1 MERQR
6 DREKEGKREEE
17 IAHSLRPYV
26 PPSLQLPFPI
36 PRFDTR
42 SKPPKSKPQM
52 KWMKWAIIFLCWTA
66 IALIFTGQNYVNQAW
81 WNDTIYWKVPLARE
95 LVWVYSWNVV
105 TPLILQLLNRFP
117 LQRGRLPRS
126 IVIHAFAAP
135 FFFVASSAISVISY
149 RLILGPYPGSKS
161 LFDSF
166 RSVVISGFATGLLIY
181 WLIIGISQAIN
192 YYRGYRDR
200 ELLASNLETRLVEAQ
215 LDALRMQLHPHFLFN
230 TLNSI
235 SVLMRRDVDAADRM
249 LLQLSNLLR
258 VTLARNVAHEIKL
271 RQELEILE
279 RYLEIEQIR
288 FQDRLTVR
296 MQVDPAA
303 LDALTPQL
311 FFQPLVE
318 NAIRHG
324 VAERESGGVIE
335 IRAERRDGMMRLE
348 VRDNGPGLSVSR
360 ENLIEG
366 VGLSNTRSRLGY
378 LYGSESRFD
387 VRNADE
393 GGLIVAAEFP
403 FHTETEIEV
412 EAEG

>member
-1 MERQR
+1 
-6 DREKEGKREEE
+6 
-17 IAHSLRPYV
+17 
-26 PPSLQLPFPI
+26 
-36 PRFDTR
+36 
-42 SKPPKSKPQM
+42 M
-52 KWMKWAIIFLCWTA
+52 KWVKWGIISLCWTA
-66 IALIFTGQNYVNQAW
+66 LAVIFAGQNYANQAW
-81 WNDTIYWKVPLARE
+81 WTDTIYWKGPLVGE
-95 LVWVYSWNVV
+95 LVWAHSWNIL

-117 LQRGRLPRS
+117 LQRGKLSRS
-126 IVIHAFAAP
+126 IVVHAFAVP
-135 FFFVASSAISVISY
+135 FFFIASSAITVIAY

-166 RSVVISGFATGLLIY
+166 RTVVIRGFATGLLIY
-181 WLIIGISQAIN
+181 WLIIGISQVIN

-200 ELLASNLETRLVEAQ
+200 ELLAASLETRLVEAQ
-215 LDALRMQLHPHFLFN
+215 LDSLRMQIHPHFLFN

-249 LLQLSNLLR
+249 LLHLSNLLR

-296 MQVDPAA
+296 MRVDPAA

-348 VRDNGPGLSVSR
+348 VRDNGPGLNVSR

-378 LYGSESRFD
+378 LYGSEGRFD
-387 VRNADE
+387 VGNAEE
-393 GGLIVAAEFP
+393 GGLIVVAEFP

-412 EAEG
+412 EAEGERSGKDSSLDSR

>member
-1 MERQR
+1 
-6 DREKEGKREEE
+6 
-17 IAHSLRPYV
+17 
-26 PPSLQLPFPI
+26 
-36 PRFDTR
+36 
-42 SKPPKSKPQM
+42 
-52 KWMKWAIIFLCWTA
+52 
-66 IALIFTGQNYVNQAW
+66 
-81 WNDTIYWKVPLARE
+81 
-95 LVWVYSWNVV
+95 
-105 TPLILQLLNRFP
+105 
-117 LQRGRLPRS
+117 
-126 IVIHAFAAP
+126 
-135 FFFVASSAISVISY
+135 
-149 RLILGPYPGSKS
+149 
-161 LFDSF
+161 
-166 RSVVISGFATGLLIY
+166 
-181 WLIIGISQAIN
+181 
-192 YYRGYRDR
+192 
-200 ELLASNLETRLVEAQ
+200 
-215 LDALRMQLHPHFLFN
+215 
-230 TLNSI
+230 
-235 SVLMRRDVDAADRM
+235 M

-360 ENLIEG
+360 EKLIEG

-378 LYGSESRFD
+378 LYGSEGRFD
-387 VRNADE
+387 VGNAE
-393 GGLIVAAEFP
+393 GGGLIVAAEFP

-412 EAEG
+412 EAKGEQSGKDSSLDCR

>member
-1 MERQR
+1 M
-6 DREKEGKREEE
+6 
-17 IAHSLRPYV
+17 
-26 PPSLQLPFPI
+26 
-36 PRFDTR
+36 R
-42 SKPPKSKPQM
+42 SKPPKSKPLM
-52 KWMKWAIIFLCWTA
+52 KWMKWAVIFLCWTA
-66 IALIFTGQNYVNQAW
+66 LALVFAGQNYVNQAW
-81 WNDTIYWKVPLARE
+81 WTDTIYWRGPLVRE
-95 LVWVYSWNVV
+95 LIWVYSWNVV
-105 TPLILQLLNRFP
+105 TPPILHLLNRFP
-117 LQRGRLPRS
+117 LQRGKLPRS
-126 IVIHAFAAP
+126 IVIHALAAP
-135 FFFVASSAISVISY
+135 FFFAASSAIYVTSY

-166 RSVVISGFATGLLIY
+166 RGFVIGGFAIGLLIY
-181 WLIIGISQAIN
+181 SLIIGISQAIN

-324 VAERESGGVIE
+324 VAERETGGIIE

-348 VRDNGPGLSVSR
+348 VRDNGPGLSVSG
-360 ENLIEG
+360 EKLIEG

-378 LYGSESRFD
+378 LYGSEGRFD
-387 VRNADE
+387 VGNAEE
-393 GGLIVAAEFP
+393 GGLIVVAEFP

-412 EAEG
+412 EARG

>member
-1 MERQR
+1 MGSGKDEERESGR
-6 DREKEGKREEE
+6 AAETEE
-17 IAHSLRPYV
+17 ISVSPA
-26 PPSLQLPFPI
+26 LPLSI
-36 PRFDTR
+36 PCFDMS
-42 SKPPKSKPQM
+42 SKPSKSKPQM
-52 KWMKWAIIFLCWTA
+52 KWVKWGIISLCWTA
-66 IALIFTGQNYVNQAW
+66 LAVIFAGQNYANQAW
-81 WNDTIYWKVPLARE
+81 WTDTIYWKGPLVGE
-95 LVWVYSWNVV
+95 LVWAHSWNIL

-117 LQRGRLPRS
+117 LHRGKLSRS
-126 IVIHAFAAP
+126 IVVHAFAVP
-135 FFFVASSAISVISY
+135 FFFIASSAITVIAY

-166 RSVVISGFATGLLIY
+166 RTVVIKGFATGLLIY

-192 YYRGYRDR
+192 YYRRYRDR

-230 TLNSI
+230 TLNSV

-324 VAERESGGVIE
+324 VAERETGGVIE

-412 EAEG
+412 EAKG

>member
-1 MERQR
+1 MI
-6 DREKEGKREEE
+6 DK
-17 IAHSLRPYV
+17 S
-26 PPSLQLPFPI
+26 
-36 PRFDTR
+36 
-42 SKPPKSKPQM
+42 PKAKPQM
-52 KWMKWAIIFLCWTA
+52 KWMKWGIISLCWTA
-66 IALIFTGQNYVNQAW
+66 LALIFTGQTYVNQASST
-81 WNDTIYWKVPLARE
+81 DTIHWKMPLAIE
-95 LVWVYSWNVV
+95 LCWAYSWYIV

-117 LQRGRLPRS
+117 LQRGKLSRS
-126 IVIHAFAAP
+126 IGIQVFAAP
-135 FFFVASSAISVISY
+135 FFFIASSAISVIAY
-149 RLILGPYPGSKS
+149 RLILGPYPGSRS

-166 RSVVISGFATGLLIY
+166 RAVVIHGFAFGLLIY
-181 WLIIGISQAIN
+181 WMIIGISQAIN

-296 MQVDPAA
+296 MHVDPAA

-335 IRAERRDGMMRLE
+335 IRAERRNGMMRLE
-348 VRDNGPGLSVSR
+348 VRDNGPGINVSR
-360 ENLIEG
+360 EKLIEG

-378 LYGSESRFD
+378 LYGSEGRFD
-387 VRNADE
+387 VGNAEE
-393 GGLIVAAEFP
+393 GGLIAVAEFP

-412 EAEG
+412 EADG